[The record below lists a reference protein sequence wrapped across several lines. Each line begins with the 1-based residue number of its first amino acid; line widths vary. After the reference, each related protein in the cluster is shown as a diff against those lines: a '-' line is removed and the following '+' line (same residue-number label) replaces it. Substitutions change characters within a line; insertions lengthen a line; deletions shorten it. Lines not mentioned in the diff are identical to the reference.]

1 MATENLQ
8 IRITAELSQIRAAI
22 QGLQG
27 QLETARK
34 TGAQVGSQGAA
45 GIAQLNQRLASTGRI
60 VAGIAASLGAG
71 LSIAGLVRASDEAG
85 FIAARLRL
93 ATQNADQLKAA
104 QRGVFDIAQRTRTA
118 LSTTVD
124 LYARIERSTRNIGIN
139 QATVLQLTETIS
151 KTSALSGGG
160 PGVEAALVQFGQ
172 LLSAGDLS
180 TAAQELGS
188 IQEQAPRLAQALVDG
203 LKEIGYEGT
212 GSLKKLVSEGGVPL
226 NDLLRALLTQTG
238 KIDDEFKELPPSIS
252 GAFTQIR
259 NAFVQYL
266 QTSSQAG
273 TAARDFAEALQAI
286 ARNLPAIID
295 GFVRLGPVVLAVYA
309 AFKLWPLIAAAVAIA
324 QAAVARF
331 TAQLALMTPAMTAAA
346 AQARVLSA
354 SMVAVGP
361 ASALGAKG
369 AVSALGLIKGALGV
383 LIAAFAGWQIGTY
396 LREQFLEVQLF
407 GIAMVTGLMVALET
421 LKGGIRQIGVT
432 LREVFVSA
440 FNFVLGKAEQ
450 FYRALGRAAERI
462 PGIGSKAAGFYNSFA
477 DQLADSRMEAEGIA
491 DAFNRVYRETEA
503 AKDQARQIGDEM
515 ADWEIEE
522 EQRKKAA
529 AAAGGA
535 GDIGIPTGN
544 TPVDPKASQQAA
556 KIAATNAELVRDAV
570 QRAMEQLDR
579 LYEDGKVSIRDY
591 FAEKQRLELQGID
604 AAMAA
609 ARAELG
615 AAKGAD
621 EVAAANAKI
630 TMLMRDRKQV
640 AVDTIYAQKKAEED
654 LTRQLGALQIR
665 LLQAQGE
672 TATATRMQ
680 LEAEMKELFD
690 RLPQDAQVAG
700 RAVADRI
707 IDLET
712 VNSRIE
718 QAKSKISEAL
728 GRFNST
734 ETATGAQVEA
744 GILGQ
749 DDASRRVN
757 QQREASLAV
766 LVQQREELVKIRD
779 AAIAADD
786 ALTMQRAQDAL
797 TELDGNIAQLSI
809 NTESLGYKASQVLK
823 SSLTTLFTD
832 LASGSKS
839 ASDAL
844 KDFVLNFVQG
854 MAQIAAQALATYIVL
869 QMLDAIYPGLGK
881 ATAATMGAAANHSGG
896 MAGAGGVKRQL
907 PALLFAG
914 APRYHSGGV
923 AGLGAD
929 EVPAVLKKGEEV
941 LTKNDPRHRYN
952 GGLAAE
958 GQRGNQRFI
967 FIDDERRVEDYLNAP
982 DSDEVFVQKIGR
994 NAGAIRELI
1003 R

>member
-34 TGAQVGSQGAA
+34 TGERVGSAGAQGV
-45 GIAQLNQRLASTGRI
+45 AQLNQRLQSTGRI

-71 LSIAGLVRASDEAG
+71 LSIAGLVRASDEAQT
-85 FIAARLRL
+85 ISARLKL
-93 ATQNADQLKAA
+93 ATGNAQQLATAQKA
-104 QRGVFDIAQRTRTA
+104 VFDLAQRTRTSLLA
-118 LSTTVD
+118 TVD
-124 LYARIERSTRNIGIN
+124 LYARIERSTRDLKVN
-139 QATVLQLTETIS
+139 QATILQLTETINQ
-151 KTSALSGGG
+151 AAQISGGG
-160 PGVEAALVQFGQ
+160 QGAEAALFQ
-172 LLSAGDLS
+172 LSQGLASGTLRGE
-180 TAAQELGS
+180 ELNS
-188 IQEQAPRLAQALVDG
+188 VLEQTPRLAQAIADG
-203 LKEIGYEGT
+203 MNIPIG
-212 GSLKKLVSEGGVPL
+212 KLRQIAQDGKLTSEAV
-226 NDLLRALLTQTG
+226 LRALLSQSETLQ
-238 KIDDEFKELPPSIS
+238 KEFAEFPPTIAS
-252 GAFTQIR
+252 GFTAIR

-295 GFVRLGPVVLAVYA
+295 GFVRLGPVVLAVYG

-369 AVSALGLIKGALGV
+369 AVGALGLIKGALGV

-396 LREQFLEVQLF
+396 LREQFLEVRLF
-407 GIAMVTGLMVALET
+407 GIAMVTGLMVAWET

-450 FYRALGRAAERI
+450 FYRALGRAASNI
-462 PGIGSKAAGFYNSFA
+462 PGIGDKAAGFYNSFA
-477 DQLADSRMEAEGIA
+477 DQLADSKMEAEGIA

-515 ADWEIEE
+515 ADWEIEQE
-522 EQRKKAA
+522 FAKKAVEGA
-529 AAAGGA
+529 A

-570 QRAMEQLDR
+570 QRAIEQLDR
-579 LYEDGKVSIRDY
+579 LYADGKVSIRDY

-604 AAMAA
+604 ASLAA
-609 ARAELG
+609 ARAELA

-630 TMLMRDRKQV
+630 TVLMRDRKQV
-640 AVDTIYAQKKAEED
+640 AVDTIYAQKKAEEE

-672 TATATRMQ
+672 TGRATRAQ
-680 LEAEMKELFD
+680 LEEEFRDLLVRLQAEGDTAGYNLARKVINVETFK
-690 RLPQDAQVAG
+690 AQLDQV
-700 RAVADRI
+700 
-707 IDLET
+707 
-712 VNSRIE
+712 
-718 QAKSKISEAL
+718 QSKVGEAL
-728 GRFNST
+728 SRFNAT

-749 DDASRRVN
+749 DDASSRVN
-757 QQREASLAV
+757 QQREASLAI

-786 ALTMQRAQDAL
+786 ALTMQRASDAL
-797 TELDGNIAQLSI
+797 TEIDGQIATLSI
-809 NTESLGYKASQVLK
+809 NTESLGYKAAQVLK
-823 SSLTTLFTD
+823 GALTQLFTD
-832 LASGSKS
+832 LADGSKS
-839 ASDAL
+839 AGDAL
-844 KDFVLNFVQG
+844 RDFVLNFVRG
-854 MAQIAAQALATYIVL
+854 MAQIAAQALATYLVL
-869 QMLDAIYPGLGK
+869 QLLDAIYPGLGK
-881 ATAATMGAAANHSGG
+881 ATAATMGATANHSGG

>member
-8 IRITAELSQIRAAI
+8 IRITAEMSQIRAAI

-34 TGAQVGSQGAA
+34 TGAQVGSAGAH
-45 GIAQLNQRLASTGRI
+45 GIAQLNQRLQSTVRL

-71 LSIAGLVRASDEAG
+71 LSIAGLVSASDEAQT
-85 FIAARLRL
+85 IAARLKL
-93 ATQNADQLKAA
+93 ATQNAQQLATAQKA
-104 QRGVFDIAQRTRTA
+104 VFELAQRTRTSLLA
-118 LSTTVD
+118 TVD
-124 LYARIERSTRNIGIN
+124 LYARIERSTRDLKVN
-139 QATVLQLTETIS
+139 QATILQLTETINQ
-151 KTSALSGGG
+151 AAQISGGG
-160 PGVEAALVQFGQ
+160 QGAEAALFQ
-172 LLSAGDLS
+172 LSQGLASGTLRGE
-180 TAAQELGS
+180 ELNS
-188 IQEQAPRLAQALVDG
+188 VLEQTPRLAQAIADG
-203 LKEIGYEGT
+203 MNIPIDKLRQIAQEGQLT
-212 GSLKKLVSEGGVPL
+212 SEAV
-226 NDLLRALLTQTG
+226 LRALLSQSETLQ
-238 KIDDEFKELPPSIS
+238 KEFAEFPPTIAS
-252 GAFTQIR
+252 GFTAIR

-266 QTSSQAG
+266 QTSSQAS

-361 ASALGAKG
+361 AAALGAKG
-369 AVSALGLIKGALGV
+369 AVGALGLIKGALGV

-407 GIAMVTGLMVALET
+407 GIAMVTGLMVAWET

-535 GDIGIPTGN
+535 GDIGIPGGGGA
-544 TPVDPKASQQAA
+544 VDPKASQQAA

-604 AAMAA
+604 AALAA

-640 AVDTIYAQKKAEED
+640 AVDTIYAQKKAEEE

-672 TATATRMQ
+672 TGRATRAQ
-680 LEAEMKELFD
+680 LEEEFRDLLVRLQAEGDTAGYNLARKVINIETFK
-690 RLPQDAQVAG
+690 AQLDQV
-700 RAVADRI
+700 
-707 IDLET
+707 
-712 VNSRIE
+712 
-718 QAKSKISEAL
+718 QSKVSESL
-728 GRFNST
+728 GRFNAT

-786 ALTMQRAQDAL
+786 ALTMQRASDAL
-797 TELDGNIAQLSI
+797 TEIDGQIATLSI
-809 NTESLGYKASQVLK
+809 NTESLGYKAAQVLNGA
-823 SSLTTLFTD
+823 LTQLFTD
-832 LASGSKS
+832 LADGSKS

-844 KDFVLNFVQG
+844 RDFVLNFVRG
-854 MAQIAAQALATYIVL
+854 MAQIAAQALATYLVL
-869 QMLDAIYPGLGK
+869 QLLDAIYPGLGK
-881 ATAATMGAAANHSGG
+881 ATAATMGAASNHSGG

>member
-8 IRITAELSQIRAAI
+8 IRITAELSQIRAAL

-34 TGAQVGSQGAA
+34 TGAQVGSAGAQ
-45 GIAQLNQRLASTGRI
+45 GIAQLNQRLQSTVRL

-71 LSIAGLVRASDEAG
+71 LSIAGLVSASDEAQT
-85 FIAARLRL
+85 IAARLKL
-93 ATQNADQLKAA
+93 ATQNAQQLATAQKA
-104 QRGVFDIAQRTRTA
+104 VFELAQRTRTSLLA
-118 LSTTVD
+118 TVD
-124 LYARIERSTRNIGIN
+124 LYARIERSTRDLKVN
-139 QATVLQLTETIS
+139 QATILQLTETINQ
-151 KTSALSGGG
+151 AAQISGGG
-160 PGVEAALVQFGQ
+160 QGAEAALFQ
-172 LLSAGDLS
+172 LSQGLASGTLRGE
-180 TAAQELGS
+180 ELNS
-188 IQEQAPRLAQALVDG
+188 VLEQTPRLAQAIADG
-203 LKEIGYEGT
+203 MNIPIDKLRQIAQEGQLT
-212 GSLKKLVSEGGVPL
+212 SEAV
-226 NDLLRALLTQTG
+226 LRALLSQSETLQ
-238 KIDDEFKELPPSIS
+238 KEFAEFPPTIAS
-252 GAFTQIR
+252 GFTAIR

-266 QTSSQAG
+266 QTSSQAS

-361 ASALGAKG
+361 AAALGAKG
-369 AVSALGLIKGALGV
+369 AVGALGLIKGALGV

-407 GIAMVTGLMVALET
+407 GIAMVTGLMVAWET

-450 FYRALGRAAERI
+450 FYRALGRAASNI
-462 PGIGSKAAGFYNSFA
+462 PGIGDKAAGFYNSFA
-477 DQLADSRMEAEGIA
+477 DQLADSKMEAEGIA

-515 ADWEIEE
+515 ADWEIEQE
-522 EQRKKAA
+522 FAKKAVEGA
-529 AAAGGA
+529 A

-604 AAMAA
+604 AALAA

-640 AVDTIYAQKKAEED
+640 AVDTIYAQKKAEEE

-672 TATATRMQ
+672 TGRATRAQ
-680 LEAEMKELFD
+680 LEEEFRDLLVRLQAEGDTAGYNLARKVINVETFK
-690 RLPQDAQVAG
+690 AQLDQV
-700 RAVADRI
+700 
-707 IDLET
+707 
-712 VNSRIE
+712 
-718 QAKSKISEAL
+718 QSKVGEAL
-728 GRFNST
+728 SRFNAT

-749 DDASRRVN
+749 DDASSRVN
-757 QQREASLAV
+757 QQREASLAI

-786 ALTMQRAQDAL
+786 ALTMQRASDAL
-797 TELDGNIAQLSI
+797 TEIDGQIATLSI
-809 NTESLGYKASQVLK
+809 NTESLGYKAAQVLNGA
-823 SSLTTLFTD
+823 LTQLFTD
-832 LASGSKS
+832 LADGSKS

-844 KDFVLNFVQG
+844 RDFVLNFVRG
-854 MAQIAAQALATYIVL
+854 MAQIAAQALATYLVL
-869 QMLDAIYPGLGK
+869 QLLDAIYPGLGK

>member
-34 TGAQVGSQGAA
+34 TGERVGSAGAA
-45 GIAQLNQRLASTGRI
+45 GVAQLNQRLQSTGRL

-71 LSIAGLVRASDEAG
+71 LSIAGLVRASDEAAT
-85 FIAARLRL
+85 ISARLKL
-93 ATQNADQLKAA
+93 ATGNAQQLATAQKA
-104 QRGVFDIAQRTRTA
+104 VFDLAQRTRTSLLA
-118 LSTTVD
+118 TVD
-124 LYARIERSTRNIGIN
+124 LYARIERSTRDLKVN
-139 QATVLQLTETIS
+139 QATILQLTETINQ
-151 KTSALSGGG
+151 AAQISGGG
-160 PGVEAALVQFGQ
+160 QGAEAALFQ
-172 LLSAGDLS
+172 LSQGLASGTLRGE
-180 TAAQELGS
+180 ELNS
-188 IQEQAPRLAQALVDG
+188 VLEQTPRLAQAIADG
-203 LKEIGYEGT
+203 MNIPIGKLRQIAQEG
-212 GSLKKLVSEGGVPL
+212 KLTSEAV
-226 NDLLRALLTQTG
+226 LRALLSQSETLQ
-238 KIDDEFKELPPSIS
+238 KEFAEFPPTIAS
-252 GAFTQIR
+252 GFTAIR

-273 TAARDFAEALQAI
+273 GAARDFAEALQAI

-295 GFVRLGPVVLAVYA
+295 GFVRLGPVVLAVYT
-309 AFKLWPLIAAAVAIA
+309 AFKLWPLIAGAVAIA

-369 AVSALGLIKGALGV
+369 AVGALGLIKGALGV

-396 LREQFLEVQLF
+396 LREQFLEVRLF
-407 GIAMVTGLMVALET
+407 GIAMVTGLMVAWET

-450 FYRALGRAAERI
+450 FYRALGRAASKI
-462 PGIGSKAAGFYNSFA
+462 PGIGDKASAFYTDFA
-477 DQLADSRMEAEGIA
+477 DTLAGSRMEAEGIA
-491 DAFNRVYRETEA
+491 EAFNRVYRETEA

-515 ADWEIEE
+515 ADWEIEQE
-522 EQRKKAA
+522 FAKKAVE
-529 AAAGGA
+529 GVA
-535 GDIGIPTGN
+535 GDIGISPGN
-544 TPVDPKASQQAA
+544 TPIDPKAAQQAA

-579 LYEDGKVSIRDY
+579 LYADGKVSIRDY

-604 AAMAA
+604 ASLAA
-609 ARAELG
+609 ARAELA

-640 AVDTIYAQKKAEED
+640 AVDTIYAQKKAEEE

-672 TATATRMQ
+672 TGRATRAQ
-680 LEAEMKELFD
+680 LEEEFRDLLVRLQAEGDTAGYNLARKVINIETFN
-690 RLPQDAQVAG
+690 AQ
-700 RAVADRI
+700 
-707 IDLET
+707 LEQ
-712 VNSRIE
+712 V
-718 QAKSKISEAL
+718 KSKVSEAL

-757 QQREASLAV
+757 EQREASLAI

-779 AAIAADD
+779 AALLADD
-786 ALTMQRAQDAL
+786 ALTMQRASDAL
-797 TELDGNIAQLSI
+797 TEIDGQIATLSI
-809 NTESLGYKASQVLK
+809 NTESLGYKAAQVLK
-823 SSLTTLFTD
+823 GALTQLFTD
-832 LASGSKS
+832 LADGSKS
-839 ASDAL
+839 AGDAL
-844 KDFVLNFVQG
+844 RDFVLNFVRG
-854 MAQIAAQALATYIVL
+854 MAQIAAQALATYLVL
-869 QMLDAIYPGLGK
+869 QLLDAIYPGLGK

-941 LTKNDPRHRYN
+941 LTRNDPRHRYN
-952 GGLAAE
+952 GGTAAE